1 LLKRHHDDILT
12 DHFDVKK
19 TVELFSRKYHWS
31 RMIKYVKFYIKTCD
45 ICQRTK
51 TFRHFFYDD
60 LQSFLLFQDSWQKI
74 IMNFITNLSS
84 SKRSDDVYDCVL
96 VIINRY
102 IKMTFYIS
110 VTKKITVVELAEII
124 FDHVMLK
131 YDVSKDVVSNKEFVF
146 TSAYWTNICYHMKMK
161 RRLNIAFHSQT
172 NEQIERQNQN
182 LKHFLRMFCF
192 EKQTKWIKYLF
203 LIEFVYQN
211 SVQFIIECNL
221 FFCMYDYNSEIR
233 YESKDDIIMSEMFVV
248 TKRVRNLIEY
258 RQKLIE
264 RWQKAANAQV
274 KYYNRK
280 HIALIFKTENLIM
293 LFIKNI
299 KLKNSSQKLSH
310 KFIKSFRIVE
320 TMNKQVYRLILLS
333 FYRIHDVFH
342 VFYLKSYKRRKDDNI
357 ISKYFSS
364 EFLDDDEVNEVEE
377 ILQKKISKKIIYY
390 LIKWKSWSKKYN
402 EWVTEKNMNAFDLLQ
417 KFDEQTK
424 KRRKV
429 R

>member
-1 LLKRHHDDILT
+1 
-12 DHFDVKK
+12 VKK
-19 TVELFSRKYHWS
+19 TIELFSKKYHWS
-31 RMIKYVKFYIKTCD
+31 KMIKYVKFYIKTCD
-45 ICQRTK
+45 VYQRTK
-51 TFRHFFYDD
+51 TFKHLFYDD
-60 LQSFLLFQDSWQKI
+60 LQSFFLFQDSWQKI
-74 IMNFITNLSS
+74 IMNFITDLSS
-84 SKRSDDVYDCVL
+84 SKRSNDVYDFVL

-102 IKMTFYIS
+102 IKMTFYIF
-110 VTKKITVVELAEII
+110 VTKKITIVELTKII

-146 TSAYWTNICYHMKMK
+146 TSAYWANICYHMKMK
-161 RRLNIAFHSQT
+161 RRLSIAFHSQT

-182 LKHFLRMFCF
+182 LKHFLRVFCF
-192 EKQTKWIKYLF
+192 EKQTKWVKYLF

-211 SVQFIIECNL
+211 SVQFIIECNF
-221 FFCMYDYNSEIR
+221 FFCMYDYNFKIR
-233 YESKDDIIMSEMFVV
+233 YESKNDIIMSDVLVV
-248 TKRVRNLIEY
+248 TKRVRDLIEY

-280 HIALIFKTENLIM
+280 HIALTFKTENLIM

-299 KLKNSSQKLSH
+299 KLKNSSQKFSH

-320 TMNKQVYRLILLS
+320 TMNKQVYRLILF

-342 VFYLKSYKRRKDDNI
+342 VFYLKSYKRRKDDSI
-357 ISKYFSS
+357 ISEYFSF
-364 EFLDDDEVNEVEE
+364 ELLDDDEINEIRK
-377 ILQKKISKKIIYY
+377 ILQKKINKRIIYY
-390 LIKWKSWSKKYN
+390 LIKWKNWSEKYN
-402 EWVTEKNMNAFDLLQ
+402 EWIAEKNMNALDLLQ

-429 R
+429 K

>member
-1 LLKRHHDDILT
+1 
-12 DHFDVKK
+12 VKK
-19 TVELFSRKYHWS
+19 TIELLSKKYHWS

-45 ICQRTK
+45 VCQRTK

-60 LQSFLLFQDSWQKI
+60 LQSFLLSQDSWQEI

-84 SKRSDDVYDCVL
+84 SKRSNDVYDFVL

-110 VTKKITVVELAEII
+110 VTKKITIVELINII

-131 YDVSKDVVSNKEFVF
+131 YDVSKNVVSNREFVF
-146 TSAYWTNICYHMKMK
+146 TNAYWANICYHMKMK
-161 RRLNIAFHSQT
+161 RRLNIIFHSQT

-182 LKHFLRMFCF
+182 LEHFLRMFCF
-192 EKQTKWIKYLF
+192 EKQTKWVKYLF

-211 SVQFIIECNL
+211 NVQFIIECNL

-233 YESKDDIIMSEMFVV
+233 YESKNDIIMNEMLVA
-248 TKRVRNLIEY
+248 TKRVKNLIEY

-280 HIALIFKTENLIM
+280 HIALTFKTENLIM

-299 KLKNSSQKLSH
+299 KLKNSSQKFSH
-310 KFIKSFRIVE
+310 KFIESFCIVE
-320 TMNKQVYRLILLS
+320 TMNKQIYRLILFS

-342 VFYLKSYKRRKDDNI
+342 VFYLKSYKRQKNDNI
-357 ISKYFSS
+357 ISEYSSS
-364 EFLDDDEVNEVEE
+364 ELLDDDEVNEVEE

-390 LIKWKSWSKKYN
+390 LIKWKSWSEKYN
-402 EWVTEKNMNAFDLLQ
+402 EWIAEKNMNALDLLQ

-424 KRRKV
+424 RRRKIK
-429 R
+429 